1 MRKAILITAAAATLV
16 LFGWAMRPQPPAS
29 RIAAPASTSRDAL
42 EQTIHAA
49 RARLDANPGDGE
61 AAVLLADALM
71 RSARVRSD
79 ASLALEAERVLRSAL
94 RHGPGDYAVRRTL
107 AVVLLSQHRFTE
119 ALAVAREAQ
128 AARPEDAWN
137 YAAAGDALLELGHY
151 DEAFDAFDAAMQ
163 RRPDAPAYARVAY
176 ARELQGD
183 LDGAVQLMQMA
194 AEGMG
199 PTDLEARAWTASQLA
214 SLFLLQGR
222 LDDAGRE
229 LDRAEF
235 LFPGHPYA
243 AAGRVRLHVARG
255 ELDEA
260 LRLASAI
267 PDTPESL
274 AVRGDLHA
282 RLGDR
287 EAAERA
293 YRDAERLEREG
304 WRSEQP
310 QPAAL
315 ARFLAERRRD
325 APSAVSLAETAVGE
339 RKDVHTF
346 DALAWAY
353 FRTGRFDEAAGAV
366 RMATRLGTIDPRIR
380 CHASAIDAAR
390 RGALA
395 ADANVCDPLDLLGAP
410 HQAIQLAQGREEE
423 SGRR

>member
-1 MRKAILITAAAATLV
+1 MRRAILITAAAATLLV
-16 LFGWAMRPQPPAS
+16 PAPALRPHPPAAAS
-29 RIAAPASTSRDAL
+29 RLAAPASTSREAL

-49 RARLDANPGDGE
+49 RARVEADPGDGE

-119 ALAVAREAQ
+119 ALAAAREAQ
-128 AARPEDAWN
+128 ASRPEDGWN
-137 YAAAGDALLELGHY
+137 YAAAGDALLELGRY
-151 DEAFDAFDAAMQ
+151 DEAFDAFDAAME

-183 LDGAVQLMQMA
+183 LDGAVRLMQMA
-194 AEGMG
+194 AEGMN
-199 PTDLEARAWTASQLA
+199 DLEARAWTAAQLA

-325 APSAVSLAETAVGE
+325 VASAVSLAELAVGE

-353 FRTGRFDEAAGAV
+353 IRAGRFDDAAGA
-366 RMATRLGTIDPRIR
+366 MSQATRLGTVDPRIR
-380 CHASAIDAAR
+380 RHASAIDAAR

-395 ADANVCDPLDLLGAP
+395 ADANVCDSLDLLAAA
-410 HQAIQLAQGREEE
+410 HHAIQLARGRVEEG
-423 SGRR
+423 GRR